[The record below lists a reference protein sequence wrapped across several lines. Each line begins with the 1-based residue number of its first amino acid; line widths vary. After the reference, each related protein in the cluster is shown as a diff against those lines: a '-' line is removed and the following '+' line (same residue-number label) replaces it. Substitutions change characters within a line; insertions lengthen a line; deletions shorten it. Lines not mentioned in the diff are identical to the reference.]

1 MLWFDLDNSPHV
13 PLFRPILSELD
24 RRGKE
29 YIVTARE
36 FAQTRELLGLWGIP
50 HHLVGEHGGKS
61 KLKKV
66 ANLLARS
73 SALKRAVSGKKIDAA
88 ISHGSRTQVVAA
100 WRMQVPA
107 IVMLDYEYTEAR
119 IFNTLA
125 QKLIMP
131 AAIPDERLRKAGFNL
146 RKVVR
151 YNGFKEE
158 IYLES
163 FVPQPEFRREIGID
177 KNTILV
183 SIRPPSTTG
192 NYHDERSES
201 LFRACLEHFSSVPN
215 THCLVVNRTAAEER
229 LIPVELRRSGKV
241 TLLTKPVDGLQL
253 LWHSDLVLSGGGTMN
268 REAALLGTPTYSI
281 FTGQKPYLDEYLQS
295 QGRLLF
301 IDIPGQI
308 RSIPV
313 VKREIPSAFTPQMK
327 GMASGVTDLLLDIVN
342 HLQS

>member
-24 RRGKE
+24 RRGRT
-29 YIVTARE
+29 YTVTARD
-36 FAQTRELLGLWGIP
+36 FAQTRELLALWNIP
-50 HHLVGEHGGKS
+50 HQLIGGHGGRDR
-61 KLKKV
+61 LKKLT
-66 ANLLARS
+66 NLLQRS
-73 SALKRAVSGKKIDAA
+73 GALRNALAGKEIDAA

-100 WRMQVPA
+100 WRKRVPA

-125 QKLIMP
+125 KKLLMP

-163 FVPQPEFRREIGID
+163 FVPQPDFRHEIGID
-177 KNTILV
+177 KNTILI

-192 NYHDERSES
+192 NYHDERSER
-201 LFRACLEHFSSVPN
+201 LFRDCLERFSSVPG

-229 LIPVELRRSGKV
+229 LVPPELRNNTKV

-281 FTGQKPYLDEYLQS
+281 FTGQKPFLDEYLQS

-301 IDIPGQI
+301 IDIPEQI

-313 VKREIPSAFTPQMK
+313 VKRDIPSVFTPQQK

-342 HLQS
+342 LLQS